1 MTVGPEQMPDGD
13 GDGDGEDESWS
24 GQEPLDRYAP
34 GRAATV
40 IEGTFGTGTHGHS
53 TVSVTGADVR
63 ADDRLVL
70 RTTTTCPRPAPL
82 RAAAG

>member
-1 MTVGPEQMPDGD
+1 MPVGPEQMPDGD
-13 GDGDGEDESWS
+13 GEDEGWS
-24 GQEPLDRYAP
+24 GQEPLDRYPP

-40 IEGTFGTGTHGHS
+40 IGDTFGTGTPGHS

-63 ADDRLVL
+63 ADDHLVL

-82 RAAAG
+82 RATAG